1 MGGLTI
7 IEDTRNKPGKHEAKH
22 DGWAAAGVA
31 VIRSKLAHGDYALPP
46 VVSVD
51 TKQDIYELAL
61 DIDKEH
67 ERFRAEMI
75 GAREAGTQL
84 VVLVENADGVETL
97 DDLRAW
103 RESAKHF
110 DMRKRKSGNFKARR
124 IDGARLARAC
134 STMERK
140 YGVRFEFC
148 RPSEAAARVVRILT
162 EGGGRGADDA

>member
-7 IEDTRNKPGKHEAKH
+7 IEDTRNKPDKHEAKH

-51 TKQDIYELAL
+51 TKQSIYELAM
-61 DIDKEH
+61 DVDQEH
-67 ERFRAEMI
+67 DRFRSELV
-75 GAREAGTQL
+75 GARDAGTQL
-84 VVLVENADGVETL
+84 VVLVENADGVASL
-97 DDLRAW
+97 QDLAGW
-103 RESAKHF
+103 VEEKAHF
-110 DMRKRKSGNFKARR
+110 EMRKRKSGNSKTRR
-124 IDGARLARAC
+124 IEGARLAKAC
-134 STMERK
+134 MTMERK

-148 RPSEAAARVVRILT
+148 RPEEAAARVVRILT